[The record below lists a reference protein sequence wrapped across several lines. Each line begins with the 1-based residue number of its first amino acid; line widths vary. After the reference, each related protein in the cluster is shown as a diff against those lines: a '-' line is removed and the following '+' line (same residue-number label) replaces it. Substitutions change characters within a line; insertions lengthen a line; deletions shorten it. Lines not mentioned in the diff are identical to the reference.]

1 VYPIYPAVSKSSY
14 ACLSTAILT
23 TIKTGKKT
31 MKSTNPTMGAHEG
44 RFQFSGGGSD
54 TARLARAWPR
64 LAWFENMMGWLEN

>member
-1 VYPIYPAVSKSSY
+1 
-14 ACLSTAILT
+14 
-23 TIKTGKKT
+23 